1 MAKPL
6 IVTGLDIGTSSIK
19 VLVASQK
26 QGASDFEVLYQ
37 VKEPS
42 FGVRKGVV
50 VDIEK
55 ISRIIQIIF
64 NKIRTET
71 GFKIGSV
78 YVNISG
84 SHIFATSSRGLVS
97 VSRADQRVS
106 EEDIERV
113 LQAAQTFSMPS
124 NKEILDIFPREFIV
138 DGEGGIKEAV
148 GMQGVRLEV
157 EVLAVAG
164 FSPYKNNLIQAVLD
178 SDLQILD
185 IVPSPLASASA
196 VLSQRQKELGVALLD
211 IGAGTSELAVFEE
224 GNLIHLA
231 IIPIGSGN
239 ITNDI
244 AVGLKTD
251 IDTAEAIKIERGCC
265 IFKGNDKKEK
275 IQTEEEEEEP
285 VYFSQKSLTKII
297 EPRVSEIFNEI
308 QKELKKV
315 SKQGMLP
322 SGIVFTGGGAK
333 LPKIVELAKKE
344 LKLPCRLGRPAAFS
358 GLEDELAF
366 STVCGLILKGAA
378 SEGQEAWYFGK
389 KPFISGKRI
398 KEKIKKFFKIFLP

>member
-1 MAKPL
+1 MPKTNL
-6 IVTGLDIGTSSIK
+6 ITGLDIGTSGIK
-19 VLVASQK
+19 ILVVGQK
-26 QGASDFEVLYQ
+26 QGASDLEVLYQ
-37 VKEPS
+37 AKEPS

-50 VDIEK
+50 VDVEK
-55 ISRIIQIIF
+55 VSRIVQVIL
-64 NKIRTET
+64 NKIKTET
-71 GFKIGSV
+71 GFKINSV
-78 YVNISG
+78 YANISG

-106 EEDIERV
+106 EEDVGRV

-124 NKEILDIFPREFIV
+124 NKEILEVFPKEFIV
-138 DGEGGIKEAV
+138 DGEGGIKEVV
-148 GMQGVRLEV
+148 GMQGVRLET
-157 EVLAVAG
+157 EVLALGG
-164 FSPYKNNLIQAVLD
+164 FSPYKNNLVQAILDSNLQVLD
-178 SDLQILD
+178 I
-185 IVPSPLASASA
+185 IPSPLASASA
-196 VLSQRQKELGVALLD
+196 VLSQRQKELGVLLLD

-224 GNLIHLA
+224 GNLIHIA

-244 AVGLKTD
+244 AIGLKTD

-275 IQTEEEEEEP
+275 IQTEDEELLC
-285 VYFSQKSLTKII
+285 FSQKNLTKII
-297 EPRVSEIFNEI
+297 EARVSEIFDEV
-308 QKELKKV
+308 QKELKKI

-322 SGIVFTGGGAK
+322 SGIVLTGGGAK

-366 STVCGLILKGAA
+366 STVCGLVLRGADFG
-378 SEGQEAWYFGK
+378 EQEAWQPGK
-389 KPFISGKRI
+389 KPFVSGKGI
-398 KEKIKKFFKIFLP
+398 GEKIKKILKIFIP

>member
-1 MAKPL
+1 MPKTNL
-6 IVTGLDIGTSSIK
+6 IAGLDIGTGGIK
-19 VLVASQK
+19 ILVAAKNQD
-26 QGASDFEVLYQ
+26 GSDLEVMYQ
-37 VKEPS
+37 AKEPS

-50 VDIEK
+50 VDVEK
-55 ISRIIQIIF
+55 VSRIIQVIL

-71 GFKIGSV
+71 GFKINSV
-78 YVNISG
+78 YTNISG

-106 EEDIERV
+106 EEDVGRV

-124 NKEILDIFPREFIV
+124 NKEILEVFPKEFIV
-138 DGEGGIKEAV
+138 DGEGGIKEVV
-148 GMQGVRLEV
+148 GMQGVRLET
-157 EVLAVAG
+157 EVLALGG
-164 FSPYKNNLIQAVLD
+164 FSPYKNNLVQAVLD
-178 SDLQILD
+178 SSLRVLD
-185 IVPSPLASASA
+185 VIPSPLASASA

-231 IIPIGSGN
+231 VIPIGSGN

-244 AVGLKTD
+244 AIGLKTD

-275 IQTEEEEEEP
+275 IETEDEEP
-285 VYFSQKSLTKII
+285 LSFSQKNLTKII
-297 EPRVSEIFNEI
+297 AARVSEIFDEV

-322 SGIVFTGGGAK
+322 SGIVLTGGGAK
-333 LPKIVELAKKE
+333 LPKIVEFAKKE
-344 LKLPCRLGRPAAFS
+344 LRLPCRLGRPGAFS
-358 GLEDELAF
+358 GLEDELSF
-366 STVCGLILKGAA
+366 STVCGLVLRGVDLGEEV
-378 SEGQEAWYFGK
+378 SWRPGK
-389 KPFISGKRI
+389 KSFASGKGI
-398 KEKIKKFFKIFLP
+398 GEKVKKFFKVFLP